1 MVNVSLEYST
11 TIIIITIFMVMI
23 IAGSPVNKLL
33 IEEPVS

>member
-11 TIIIITIFMVMI
+11 TIIITIFMVMI